1 MKLINPSVELI
12 AQAPCLEGIYKQ
24 VELWKN
30 GEV

>member
-12 AQAPCLEGIYKQ
+12 TQALGLEGIYKQ